1 MRQAHAAL
9 GARGVPLAANQ
20 VEYSLLHR
28 QPETNGVLDAC
39 RELGV
44 TPHRAPPLA
53 GGMLTGKYGRESPD
67 RVLQTRPSQVSP
79 QISRRHPTRGWA
91 PPRDRRSIFE
101 DPEPSGLAVV
111 DRESDR
117 AAHPWRQ
124 ERQAGSEQRS
134 RPQLLVESRRSRRPE
149 RCDSSLEG
157 LTPGP
162 AIRGSIDP
170 CRSND
175 SEGCRTL
182 HEWMDAWR
190 TALPIGTT

>member
-1 MRQAHAAL
+1 
-9 GARGVPLAANQ
+9 
-20 VEYSLLHR
+20 
-28 QPETNGVLDAC
+28 
-39 RELGV
+39 
-44 TPHRAPPLA
+44 
-53 GGMLTGKYGRESPD
+53 MLTGKYGRESPD

-175 SEGCRTL
+175 SKDAGHFTNGWMLGAQPYQLERR
-182 HEWMDAWR
+182 EWGSAASAAVR
-190 TALPIGTT
+190 FAVRSSQT